1 MRYITVTAFV
11 RDYGVSRATAYRLHH
26 RGLLTIKKLGR
37 RSMIAVDEAEDFI
50 ATLPTLPRKENGGA
64 R

>member
-11 RDYGVSRATAYRLHH
+11 RNYGVSRATAYRLHH

-37 RSMIAVDEAEDFI
+37 RSMIAVDEAENFVMS
-50 ATLPTLPRKENGGA
+50 LPTLPRRQGGA